1 MLSWIFGEVKSSVVH
16 VSEKDKAAGYLELE
30 KARVRWVL
38 SIDENMLP
46 DEIKAKGQRTYR
58 SIKMEN
64 EEIEFSD
71 GFTDLHTESYR
82 HILSGNGFGLKEARP
97 SIQTVFN
104 IRNAT
109 PIGITGDY
117 HPLLKK

>member
-1 MLSWIFGEVKSSVVH
+1 MLSWIFGEVKSSQVH
-16 VSEKDKAAGYLELE
+16 LSQNDKAAGYLELE

-46 DEIKAKGQRTYR
+46 DNIKAKGQRTYR

-82 HILSGNGFGLKEARP
+82 HILNGQGFGLKEARS
-97 SIQTVFN
+97 SIQTVYN
-104 IRNAT
+104 IRNAS
-109 PIGITGDY
+109 PIGIVGDY